1 MNNQNKPELS
11 SLIKDADLN
20 LIMQVL
26 DSIRNSQAEANVR
39 MQNHMVDVKKE
50 IKEIHAYLFGGD
62 IISPMGNGSLRQ
74 RIVKCVKDALA

>member
-50 IKEIHAYLFGGD
+50 IKEIHAYLYGGN
-62 IISPMGNGSLRQ
+62 IVSPMGNGSLRQ
-74 RIVKCVKDALA
+74 RIVEGVKNALA

>member
-62 IISPMGNGSLRQ
+62 IVSPMGNGSLRQ
-74 RIVKCVKDALA
+74 RIVEGVKNALA

>member
-39 MQNHMVDVKKE
+39 MQNHMGDVKKE

-62 IISPMGNGSLRQ
+62 IISPMGNVRLRQ
-74 RIVKCVKDALA
+74 SIVKGVKDALA

>member
-11 SLIKDADLN
+11 SLIKYADLN

-62 IISPMGNGSLRQ
+62 IVSPMGNGSLRQ
-74 RIVKCVKDALA
+74 RIVEGVKNALA